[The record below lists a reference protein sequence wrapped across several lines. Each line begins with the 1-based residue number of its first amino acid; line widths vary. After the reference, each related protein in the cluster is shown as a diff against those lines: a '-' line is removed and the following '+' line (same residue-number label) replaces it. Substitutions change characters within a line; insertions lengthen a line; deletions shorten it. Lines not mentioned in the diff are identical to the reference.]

1 MATGS
6 AQVVCDFVVDATAVA
21 ATAGV
26 PSVAPALG
34 PS

>member
-6 AQVVCDFVVDATAVA
+6 AQVVCDCVVDATAVA
-21 ATAGV
+21 ATADV
-26 PSVAPALG
+26 PSVAGRIG